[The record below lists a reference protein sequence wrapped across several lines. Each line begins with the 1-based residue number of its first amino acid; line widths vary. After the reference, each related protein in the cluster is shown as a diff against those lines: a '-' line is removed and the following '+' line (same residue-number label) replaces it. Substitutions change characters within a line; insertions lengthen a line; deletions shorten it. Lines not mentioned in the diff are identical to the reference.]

1 MAEPYVNPAE
11 LPVKRRE
18 NIALGVLG
26 ALLFSAAG
34 GLVHFGLLQLGYI
47 AWISALVG
55 MAAGYFG
62 YGLFSGRKN
71 TVHGAILAVVFT
83 MLMIVAAEYFGLA
96 KEIFDAFK
104 ETYDIAFRDALASV
118 PDFLTEAEIRTS
130 VLKDLGI
137 AFVFSILEAVF
148 FIRDAVRKSKAAA
161 AAEIL
166 LTGNGAS
173 RGAGQGKVRFL
184 RSALEL
190 NRVGKGEILAAE
202 RTDPDM
208 VPGMRVASAILADVG
223 GDVAMK
229 LVDALRDR
237 VQEKGLKTG
246 EQAADALRDIIADEM
261 RPETEMALDG
271 HPAVILVIG
280 VNGVGKTTS
289 IAKLADYYTRQG
301 KKVMLAAGDTFR
313 AAASEQLEIWAG
325 RAGVPIVKAG
335 EGADPAAVIFDTVK
349 SATARGYDMVI
360 ADTAGRLH
368 NKSNLMSEL
377 SKISRSVRKAAPEAS
392 LETLLV
398 LDAITGQ
405 NAISQAKE
413 FCKAADATGIILTKL
428 DGTAKGGCVVAVK
441 QRLGLPVRF
450 IGVGE
455 GIDDLIPFTP
465 EGFVEEL
472 IPRTGW
478 KH

>member
-1 MAEPYVNPAE
+1 MTEPYVNPAE

-161 AAEIL
+161 AAE
-166 LTGNGAS
+166 TEAA
-173 RGAGQGKVRFL
+173 RER
-184 RSALEL
+184 
-190 NRVGKGEILAAE
+190 RVLI
-202 RTDPDM
+202 P
-208 VPGMRVASAILADVG
+208 
-223 GDVAMK
+223 
-229 LVDALRDR
+229 
-237 VQEKGLKTG
+237 
-246 EQAADALRDIIADEM
+246 
-261 RPETEMALDG
+261 G
-271 HPAVILVIG
+271 HP
-280 VNGVGKTTS
+280 KS
-289 IAKLADYYTRQG
+289 RPP
-301 KKVMLAAGDTFR
+301 R
-313 AAASEQLEIWAG
+313 AALSACQRKSL
-325 RAGVPIVKAG
+325 RAFSPSCFPNCKI
-335 EGADPAAVIFDTVK
+335 K
-349 SATARGYDMVI
+349 SCSMI
-360 ADTAGRLH
+360 L
-368 NKSNLMSEL
+368 
-377 SKISRSVRKAAPEAS
+377 
-392 LETLLV
+392 
-398 LDAITGQ
+398 Q
-405 NAISQAKE
+405 
-413 FCKAADATGIILTKL
+413 FCRC
-428 DGTAKGGCVVAVK
+428 GG
-441 QRLGLPVRF
+441 
-450 IGVGE
+450 
-455 GIDDLIPFTP
+455 
-465 EGFVEEL
+465 
-472 IPRTGW
+472 
-478 KH
+478 